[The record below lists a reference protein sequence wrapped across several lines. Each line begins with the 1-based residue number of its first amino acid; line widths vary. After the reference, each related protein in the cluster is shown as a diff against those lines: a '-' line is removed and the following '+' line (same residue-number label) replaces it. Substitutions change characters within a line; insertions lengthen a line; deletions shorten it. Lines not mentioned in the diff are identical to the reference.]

1 MTGDKN
7 LLMDAPLSPSH
18 LKHIIFA
25 DKGKSQVLGL
35 GKVAITKDRH
45 MDKVML
51 VESLGYNLMS
61 VSMLCDL
68 DMVVVFGKYR
78 CVVIMEADNSKVFEG
93 FRRGDLYIVD
103 FSTGPQP
110 AVCLLAKASEGWLWH
125 RRLGHA
131 GMRNLHTLAKK
142 KHVIGIENVKF
153 LKDHLCGACEAG
165 KMTKAKHPAK
175 TVMTTTRPFELL
187 HMDLFGPN
195 HYSVVSNDA
204 SQYGFVIVDDYS
216 RYTWVHI
223 VTYKHEVQE
232 VFKRFSSRAS
242 TNFGVKIK
250 HIRSD
255 NGTEF
260 KNSGLDD
267 YLDELG
273 ITHEL
278 SAPYTPQQNGV
289 VERKNRTLVEMARTM
304 LDEYKTP
311 RRFWIDAID
320 TACHII
326 NRVYL
331 HKFFK
336 KTAYE
341 LLTDK
346 KPNVS
351 YFKVFGAKCWIRDPH
366 HNSKF
371 APKAHEG
378 FMLGYGKDS
387 HTYRVFNNVLHKVV
401 ETVDVRF
408 DETNGSQREH
418 LPSVIDEPEP
428 EDSIKFKATEDVI
441 PTEESAEEFI
451 PEHEERRANAPEE
464 IAKENG
470 AEENTPE
477 GNADQIPRR
486 QPAHPRA
493 AKEVQVE
500 KIIDDIEAPG
510 PLTRSKASHLSNFC
524 GHYAFVSITEPTK
537 VDEAFLE
544 PEWIQAMQ
552 EELHQFELNNVWE
565 LVKRP
570 DPHKHNIIGTKW
582 IYRNKQDENGLVVR
596 NKARL
601 VAQGYTQVEG
611 IDFDETFAPVARL
624 EAIRILL
631 AYANHHDITLYQM
644 DVKSAFLNGKLEEEV
659 YVAQPPGFED
669 PKHPDKVFRL
679 NKALYGLKQA
689 PRAWY
694 DTLKEFL
701 MKKGFKPGSLDPTLF
716 TKSYDGELFVC
727 QIYVDDIIFGCTDQR
742 YSDEF
747 AYMMSEEY
755 QMSMMGELK
764 FFLGLQIRQQR
775 NGIFI
780 SQEKYLKDVLRKFG
794 MQDCKGVKI
803 PMPTNGHL
811 CTDENGID
819 FDHKVYRSM
828 IGSLLYLCASR
839 PDIML
844 SVCMCARFQAT
855 PKESHHK
862 AVKHILRYLAHT
874 PTLGLWY
881 PKGSAF
887 DLIGYSDS
895 DYAGDRVDRKSTSGT
910 CHFLGRSLVCW
921 SSKKQNCVSLSTAE
935 AEYIAAGSCC
945 AQLLWMKQ
953 TLKDYG
959 VNMKNVPLFCDN
971 ESAIKIAHNPV
982 QHSKT
987 KHIQIRHHFLRDHV
1001 VKEDID
1007 IIHVNTEEQL
1017 ADIFTKPLDEKR
1029 FSKLRC
1035 ELNILESSN
1044 VL

>member
-1 MTGDKN
+1 
-7 LLMDAPLSPSH
+7 
-18 LKHIIFA
+18 
-25 DKGKSQVLGL
+25 
-35 GKVAITKDRH
+35 
-45 MDKVML
+45 
-51 VESLGYNLMS
+51 
-61 VSMLCDL
+61 
-68 DMVVVFGKYR
+68 
-78 CVVIMEADNSKVFEG
+78 
-93 FRRGDLYIVD
+93 
-103 FSTGPQP
+103 
-110 AVCLLAKASEGWLWH
+110 
-125 RRLGHA
+125 
-131 GMRNLHTLAKK
+131 
-142 KHVIGIENVKF
+142 
-153 LKDHLCGACEAG
+153 
-165 KMTKAKHPAK
+165 MTKAKHPAK
-175 TVMTTTRPFELL
+175 TIMTTTRPFELL
-187 HMDLFGPN
+187 HMDLFSPN
-195 HYSVVSNDA
+195 HYSAVTNYA
-204 SQYGFVIVDDYS
+204 SLYGFVIVDDYS

-304 LDEYKTP
+304 LDEYNTP
-311 RRFWIDAID
+311 RHFWPEAID

-366 HNSKF
+366 HNAKF

-418 LPSVIDEPEP
+418 LPSVIDEPAP
-428 EDSIKFKATEDVI
+428 EETIKFKATEDVI

-464 IAKENG
+464 NTEENG
-470 AEENTPE
+470 AEEN
-477 GNADQIPRR
+477 ADQIPQR
-486 QPAHPRA
+486 QPAHPRI

-500 KIIDDIEAPG
+500 KIINDIKAPG

-524 GHYAFVSITEPTK
+524 GQYAFVSITEPTK

-570 DPHKHNIIGTKW
+570 DPRKHNIIGTKW

-669 PKHPDKVFRL
+669 PKNPDKVFRL

-844 SVCMCARFQAT
+844 SVCMCARFQAA

-935 AEYIAAGSCC
+935 AEYIVAGSCC

-959 VNMKNVPLFCDN
+959 VNVKNVPLFCDN

-1001 VKEDID
+1001 LKGDISIEHVK
-1007 IIHVNTEEQL
+1007 TEEQL